1 MNYGLMADFGV
12 FVGCDLIMTPQYLAT
27 LIQATIQ
34 IRPELISNCRF
45 ISDESEIEYHEERTF
60 AYELYRQWENLIEDN
75 YEDMVVNAEVNK
87 RYQKVTFI
95 RRLIKIFGLTEKGNP
110 HISFYPDLVFH
121 HSQFDSEKQE
131 IICEIKTKKGI
142 DDNKNIKLN
151 QDLKKLA
158 AYMTDNTL
166 LYHPF
171 KVGVFILVGGNLCE
185 IKNRYMDN
193 IVVNEKVNDIYC
205 LSYNIKQ
212 TDKKCYTS
220 DVICMSLDEILHL

>member
-1 MNYGLMADFGV
+1 M
-12 FVGCDLIMTPQYLAT
+12 IPQYLAT
-27 LIQATIQ
+27 LIQATTQ
-34 IRPELISNCRF
+34 IRPELVSNCRF
-45 ISDESEIEYHEERTF
+45 ISDENEIEYLEERTF
-60 AYELYRQWENLIEDN
+60 AYELYRQWETLVEDY
-75 YEDMVVNAEVNK
+75 YEDMVVNAEVKK

-95 RRLIKIFGLTEKGNP
+95 RRLIKIFGLTKKGNP

-131 IICEIKTKKGI
+131 IICEIKTKEGI

-158 AYMTDNTL
+158 AYMTNNTL

-171 KVGVFILVGGNLCE
+171 KIGVFILVGGNLCE
-185 IKNRYMDN
+185 IKNRYMEN
-193 IVVNEKVNDIYC
+193 KLVNDKVNDIYC

-212 TDKKCYTS
+212 IDKMCFTPE
-220 DVICMSLDEILHL
+220 VICMSLNDALHL